1 MLGVQAS
8 GITRNAMFIGTCL
21 ITLQIPG
28 AATLKEKRSVVK
40 SIIARVRNEFNVSI
54 AEVDL
59 HDVYS
64 QTVLGVASVS
74 TSQSYTRGQ
83 LELVVKFI
91 EKIRPDVPLFDYEIE
106 IL

>member
-1 MLGVQAS
+1 
-8 GITRNAMFIGTCL
+8 MFIGTCL
-21 ITLQIPG
+21 ITLHIP
-28 AATLKEKRSVVK
+28 AAGTLKEKRSVVK

-59 HDVYS
+59 HDVYT
-64 QTVLGVASVS
+64 QTALGVACVS
-74 TSQSYTRGQ
+74 TSQSYAHGQ
-83 LELVVKFI
+83 LERVVKFI